1 MGKFFF
7 RDFLENFRFFEL
19 FIKGMFKNIQNTS
32 FFEKACVLNIFEHS
46 LYNKLKKSSGCIF
59 WLYPQTS
66 LCLIFLL
73 RAPND
78 FKSFLKHQKYVE
90 VIWKIVQMQKKGFK
104 KFVIK
109 ISKFYFLFSGT
120 SCTHLPQEREIH
132 NLSSTDC
139 KFNCDAE

>member
-1 MGKFFF
+1 MLEK
-7 RDFLENFRFFEL
+7 RDLNFFEL

-59 WLYPQTS
+59 WPYPQTS

-73 RAPND
+73 RAQNA

-90 VIWKIVQMQKKGFK
+90 VWWKIVQIQENRFK

-109 ISKFYFLFSGT
+109 NLLFYFNFLGT
-120 SCTHLPQEREIH
+120 SCTHLPQERALLLLE
-132 NLSSTDC
+132 
-139 KFNCDAE
+139 